1 MFIFKIEN
9 TRKLI
14 FGNEKAAFV
23 ERWSILHWLLY
34 GKWQDYSIWF
44 IGVAVF
50 GGWQSYSEV
59 LFAFPCSQPKLGGW
73 VGEGKAEKK
82 CTQPTLI
89 RYDQR
94 SSQRVN
100 RRSCNGSMTCA
111 HGNDAGRTDWRW
123 AAQSEWRE
131 QTHRHVAPGL
141 TFGLWASSLS
151 CMSCAKVCSRI
162 LLSSACCRLSF
173 MSSSVSSS
181 GWRSTI

>member
-1 MFIFKIEN
+1 MINSPLVTLWEMMGLFN
-9 TRKLI
+9 LVHRSCGVWWMTKL
-14 FGNEKAAFV
+14 F
-23 ERWSILHWLLY
+23 WSLVCL
-34 GKWQDYSIWF
+34 S
-44 IGVAVF
+44 
-50 GGWQSYSEV
+50 
-59 LFAFPCSQPKLGGW
+59 CSQPKLGGW

-100 RRSCNGSMTCA
+100 RRSCNGSMACA

>member
-14 FGNEKAAFV
+14 FGNEKAAFL

-34 GKWQDYSIWF
+34 GKWRDYSIWF
-44 IGVAVF
+44 TGVAVF

-100 RRSCNGSMTCA
+100 RRSCNGSMACA